1 MISNAVLTTPNSAS
15 ASNAMKTTFGLDSTD
30 FMKLFIAQL
39 QYQDPLAPQDAS
51 AMLNQVSQITLV
63 EQAYN
68 TSAALDN
75 ILAYQNNSQAMLSMS
90 FVGKTVRANGND
102 AYYNGS
108 APVALQ
114 YNMSAPTTETVIT
127 IKNSSGEAVRT
138 VNIGEQ
144 STGDLSYTWD
154 GCDDSGLAVSAGA
167 YTFSVSGASF
177 SGAKVAST
185 TYTTG
190 AIDGVNF
197 SGNDPYLTIGSISVP
212 LTSIINI
219 IGKQA

>member
-1 MISNAVLTTPNSAS
+1 MISNPVSTTSNSVS
-15 ASNAMKTTFGLDSTD
+15 GSSAMKTTFGMDSNE

-39 QYQDPLAPQDAS
+39 QYQDPLSPQDATT
-51 AMLNQVSQITLV
+51 MLNQVSQITLV

-75 ILAYQNNSQAMLSMS
+75 ILAYQNNSQAVLSMS

-102 AYYNGS
+102 AYYNETS
-108 APVALQ
+108 PVSLQ
-114 YNMSAPTTETVIT
+114 YNMSAPTSETVIT
-127 IKNSSGEAVRT
+127 IKNSSGQVVRT

-144 STGDLSYTWD
+144 SAGDLSYTWD

-167 YTFSVSGASF
+167 YTFSVSGTSS
-177 SGAKVAST
+177 SGTKVAST

-190 AIDGVNF
+190 SIDGVNF
-197 SGNDPYLTIGSISVP
+197 AGRDPYLTIGPISIP